1 MLATIS
7 VPALVLVGRYD
18 VICGVHWVEAL
29 HDGIAGSR
37 LVIFERSGHF
47 GHLEEPAAFAGA
59 VVEFAKG
66 LDV

>member
-1 MLATIS
+1 M
-7 VPALVLVGRYD
+7 
-18 VICGVHWVEAL
+18 CGVHWVEAL